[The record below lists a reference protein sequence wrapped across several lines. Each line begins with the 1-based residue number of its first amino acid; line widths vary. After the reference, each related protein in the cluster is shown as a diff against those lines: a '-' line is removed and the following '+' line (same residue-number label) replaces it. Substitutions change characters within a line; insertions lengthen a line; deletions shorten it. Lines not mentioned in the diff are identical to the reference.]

1 MALLDDTSD
10 LGLKIRVL
18 VESIL
23 FTAFVAVKV
32 VPSISAWFV
41 WIFKDFTEV
50 LDLLSSDASP
60 TKVLTHDFEMG
71 QVVEQVELTNASKP
85 NYHDLG
91 SRPMNQ
97 VLSHFSQS

>member
-1 MALLDDTSD
+1 MIYTYAIEVFRIDMALLDDTSD

-32 VPSISAWFV
+32 VPSISAWFI

-60 TKVLTHDFEMG
+60 TKDFNPR
-71 QVVEQVELTNASKP
+71 L
-85 NYHDLG
+85 
-91 SRPMNQ
+91 
-97 VLSHFSQS
+97 